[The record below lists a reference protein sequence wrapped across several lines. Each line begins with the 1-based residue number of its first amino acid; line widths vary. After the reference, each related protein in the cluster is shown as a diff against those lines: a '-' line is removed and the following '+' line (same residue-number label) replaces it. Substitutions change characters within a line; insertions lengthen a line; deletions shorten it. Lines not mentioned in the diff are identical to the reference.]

1 MEREIKERTI
11 LDKFA
16 EDFVNIVEK
25 HTKYIIVSGFVA
37 IAHGR
42 SRGTEDIDL
51 IIERI
56 GKDAFKEMHNNLLHG
71 GFECIQSEDP
81 DVIYDD
87 YLKDKTS
94 VRYIRKGHFLPEM
107 ELKLA
112 RDELDE
118 YQIRTRKKLPL
129 TGLDIYFSS
138 IEMNIAFTEKDIDD
152 ANHLRIIYSDMLD
165 ENDHKD
171 KNANPQV
178 EVIMRDRTH
187 SEQVIRWAKYVKSHP
202 RSVWIKEVKPL
213 IDSQIIMANNFY
225 ERLAKT
231 QGGIEK
237 IRKLRDLR

>member
-1 MEREIKERTI
+1 MKREIRERTI

-16 EDFVNIVEK
+16 GDFVNIVEK
-25 HTKYIIVSGFVA
+25 HAKYIIVSGFVA

-56 GKDAFKEMHNNLLHG
+56 EKDPFKEMHNDLLQA

-94 VRYIRKGHFLPEM
+94 VRYTRKGHFLPEM

-129 TGLDIYFSS
+129 TGLDLYFSS
-138 IEMNIAFTEKDIDD
+138 IEMNIAFKEELLTSEKDIDD
-152 ANHLRIIYSDMLD
+152 ADHLRIIYSEVLD
-165 ENDHKD
+165 ENEITQIKG
-171 KNANPQV
+171 Q
-178 EVIMRDRTH
+178 
-187 SEQVIRWAKYVKSHP
+187 IR
-202 RSVWIKEVKPL
+202 
-213 IDSQIIMANNFY
+213 
-225 ERLAKT
+225 RL
-231 QGGIEK
+231 
-237 IRKLRDLR
+237 RLS

>member
-1 MEREIKERTI
+1 MMREIKERTI

-16 EDFVNIVEK
+16 EDFVDIVEK
-25 HTKYIIVSGFVA
+25 HAKYIIVSGFVA

-42 SRGTEDIDL
+42 SRGTEDVDL

-56 GKDAFKEMHNNLLHG
+56 GKEAFKTMHNDLLLA
-71 GFECIQSEDP
+71 GFECIQSENP

-129 TGLDIYFSS
+129 TGLDLYFSS
-138 IEMNIAFTEKDIDD
+138 
-152 ANHLRIIYSDMLD
+152 
-165 ENDHKD
+165 
-171 KNANPQV
+171 
-178 EVIMRDRTH
+178 MRDRTH
-187 SEQVIRWAKYVKSHP
+187 SEQVIRWAEYVKSHP

-213 IDSQIIMANNFY
+213 IDSQMIMANNFY

-231 QGGIEK
+231 QGG
-237 IRKLRDLR
+237 

>member
-1 MEREIKERTI
+1 MKREIKERTI

-25 HTKYIIVSGFVA
+25 YAKYIIVSGFIA

-56 GKDAFKEMHNNLLHG
+56 GKDAFKEMHNDLLLA
-71 GFECIQSEDP
+71 GFECIQSENP
-81 DVIYDD
+81 DVIYED

-118 YQIRTRKKLPL
+118 YQIKTRKKLPL
-129 TGLDIYFSS
+129 TGLDLYFSS
-138 IEMNIAFTEKDIDD
+138 IEMNIAFKEELLTSEKDIDD
-152 ANHLRIIYSDMLD
+152 ANHLRIIYSDVLD
-165 ENDHKD
+165 EN
-171 KNANPQV
+171 
-178 EVIMRDRTH
+178 EI
-187 SEQVIRWAKYVKSHP
+187 IR
-202 RSVWIKEVKPL
+202 IKAD
-213 IDSQIIMANNFY
+213 IH
-225 ERLAKT
+225 RL
-231 QGGIEK
+231 
-237 IRKLRDLR
+237 RLS